1 MRYIRNSALERVP
14 ASFPA
19 FVAYCG
25 LVSVLR
31 PWLQRSNLPFCIAV
45 VVPDKDMARTYHQVA
60 AAILGTD
67 TRRFTTDPEDNET
80 ALVDDAKCAT
90 DGTLR
95 RLRKARRSI
104 VVVAEPAFVTDDLRL
119 IVDGVLT
126 LPAVTRE
133 HVFAAAHYLG
143 SKIEMEDAEFVAQQ
157 PWERLR
163 LAFRNNRSLAHSVK
177 RLRAYPS
184 VSEPEPEPER
194 VERPGPKLEE
204 LAGYGEAKEWGL
216 ELARDL
222 ADWKAGLIQWD
233 DVDRGV
239 LLSGPPGCGK
249 TTFAAALAKTCD
261 VPLVIGSAAKWQ
273 SKGHMGEM
281 LKDMRGAFQKAAK
294 LAPCLLFVDEVDSFG
309 DREKASGSNA
319 DYTRQVIAGFLECLD
334 GAESREGVVVVGAC
348 NFPNFLDPAVT
359 RPGRLDR
366 HISVPLPDVNDRER
380 IFRFH
385 LRDELKDF
393 DIAAIVAAT
402 GGWSG
407 ADIEQAVRGARRLA
421 RRSRRAVLPSD
432 LSNSMPPKRE
442 VSQEMRRY
450 AAVHEAGHA
459 IIGVL
464 LSSDEMVCV
473 SIAQDFASKAG
484 VHQLG
489 GTRLKRNEDLVRT
502 KDYYVD
508 QVAVLLA
515 GIAAEE
521 LVFGSRA
528 DGAGGMEGSDLVWA
542 TDIATSVEG
551 LWGMGGSLVSEVAKD
566 SDRLYLMRMHN
577 PDLLRRVENLMGKQ
591 FDRVRGLLIEY
602 RTELELVAAGLME
615 RNLLSGDEVRSIV
628 KRRNTADHSPA
639 RMAGSVRPRSMTW

>member
-1 MRYIRNSALERVP
+1 MRYIRNSALERAH
-14 ASFPA
+14 ASLPA

-31 PWLQRSNLPFCIAV
+31 PWLRRPNAPFCVAV
-45 VVPDKDMARTYHQVA
+45 VAPDKDMARTYHQVA
-60 AAILGTD
+60 GAILGTD
-67 TRRFTTDPEDNET
+67 TRRYAADQEDNEV
-80 ALVDDAKCAT
+80 ALVDDEKSAT

-95 RLRKARRSI
+95 RLRRARRAI
-104 VVVAEPAFVTDDLRL
+104 VVVMEEAFVTDDLRL
-119 IVDGVLT
+119 IVDIVLN
-126 LPAVTRE
+126 LPAVTSE
-133 HVFAAAHYLG
+133 HVFAAVHYLG
-143 SKIEMEDAEFVAQQ
+143 STIEMEDAEFVARQ

-177 RLRAYPS
+177 KLRAYPP
-184 VSEPEPEPER
+184 VPDSEPEPEK

-222 ADWKAGLIQWD
+222 ADWKAGLIRWD

-261 VPLVIGSAAKWQ
+261 VPTVIGSAAKWQ
-273 SKGHMGEM
+273 SKGHMGDM
-281 LKDMRGAFQKAAK
+281 LRDMRSAFKKAAE

-309 DREKASGSNA
+309 DREAAVGQNA
-319 DYTRQVIAGFLECLD
+319 DYHRQVISGFLECLD

-348 NFPNFLDPAVT
+348 NFPNFLDAAIT

-366 HISVPLPDVNDRER
+366 HIRIPLPDGNDRER

-393 DIAAIVAAT
+393 DIAAIVSAT

-442 VSQEMRRY
+442 ISQEMRRV

-464 LSSDEMVCV
+464 LLPDELKSV
-473 SIAQDFASKAG
+473 SIAQDLSINAS
-484 VHQLG
+484 VNQLG
-489 GTRLKRNEDLVRT
+489 GTNLTPNEDTART
-502 KDYYVD
+502 KSHYLNLI
-508 QVAVLLA
+508 AVLLA
-515 GIAAEE
+515 GLAAEE
-521 LVFGSRA
+521 LVFSARS
-528 DGAGGMEGSDLVWA
+528 DGAGGIEGSDLVRA
-542 TDIATSVEG
+542 TDIATSIEG
-551 LWGMGGSLVSEVAKD
+551 LWGMGKSLVSEVAKD

-577 PDLLRRVENLMGKQ
+577 PDLFRRVANLMAEQ
-591 FDRVRGLLIEY
+591 FERVRGLLIEY

-615 RNLLSGDEVRSIV
+615 RSLLAGDEVRSIV
-628 KRRNTADHSPA
+628 KRRNATAYSQA
-639 RMAGSVRPRSMTW
+639 RIAG

>member
-1 MRYIRNSALERVP
+1 MRYIRNSALERFP
-14 ASFPA
+14 ASLPA

-25 LVSVLR
+25 MVSVLR
-31 PWLQRSNLPFCIAV
+31 PWLRRPNVPFCLAV
-45 VVPDKDMARTYHQVA
+45 LVPDKDMAKTYFQVA

-67 TRRFTTDPEDNET
+67 TRRFASDQEDNE
-80 ALVDDAKCAT
+80 AVLVDDAKCAT

-95 RLRKARRSI
+95 RLRRARRAI
-104 VVVAEPAFVTDDLRL
+104 VVVMEEAFVTDDLRL
-119 IVDGVLT
+119 IVDSVLSLHSPT
-126 LPAVTRE
+126 GE
-133 HVFAAAHYLG
+133 HVAAAVHYLG

-184 VSEPEPEPER
+184 APEPEPVK

-261 VPLVIGSAAKWQ
+261 VPIVIGSAAKWQ
-273 SKGHMGEM
+273 SKGHMGDM
-281 LKDMRGAFQKAAK
+281 LRDMRSAFARASER
-294 LAPCLLFVDEVDSFG
+294 APCLLFVDEVDSFG
-309 DREKASGSNA
+309 DREKASGDNA
-319 DYTRQVIAGFLECLD
+319 DYHRQVISGFLESLD

-348 NFPNFLDPAVT
+348 NFPNFLDAAIT

-366 HISVPLPDVNDRER
+366 HIRIPLPDDNDRER

-385 LRDELKDF
+385 LRDELKHF

-442 VSQEMRRY
+442 VSQEMRRV

-459 IIGVL
+459 VIAVL
-464 LSSDEMVCV
+464 LLPDELKSV
-473 SIAQDFASKAG
+473 SIAQDLSLNA
-484 VHQLG
+484 VVNQLG
-489 GTRLKRNEDLVRT
+489 GTNLTPDADMVRT
-502 KDYYVD
+502 KSRYLNLI
-508 QVAVLLA
+508 AVLLA
-515 GIAAEE
+515 GLAAED
-521 LVFGSRA
+521 LVFNTRC
-528 DGAGGMEGSDLVWA
+528 DGAGGIEGSDLVRA
-542 TDIATSVEG
+542 TDIATSIEG
-551 LWGMGGSLVSEVAKD
+551 LWGMGESLVSEDARD
-566 SDRLYLMRMHN
+566 PSRLYLMRMQN
-577 PDLLRRVENLMGKQ
+577 PDLFRRVESLMGEQ
-591 FDRVRGLLIEY
+591 FERVRGLLIEY
-602 RTELELVAAGLME
+602 RTELELVADGLME

-628 KRRNTADHSPA
+628 RRRNAADHSPA

>member
-1 MRYIRNSALERVP
+1 
-14 ASFPA
+14 
-19 FVAYCG
+19 
-25 LVSVLR
+25 
-31 PWLQRSNLPFCIAV
+31 
-45 VVPDKDMARTYHQVA
+45 MAKTYFQVA

-67 TRRFTTDPEDNET
+67 TRRFASDQEDNE
-80 ALVDDAKCAT
+80 AVLVDDEKCAT

-95 RLRKARRSI
+95 RLRRARRAI
-104 VVVAEPAFVTDDLRL
+104 VVIMEEAFVTDDLRL

-133 HVFAAAHYLG
+133 HVFAAAHCLG

-177 RLRAYPS
+177 RLRTYPS
-184 VSEPEPEPER
+184 VSETEPEPEK

-222 ADWKAGLIQWD
+222 ADWKAGLIRWD

-261 VPLVIGSAAKWQ
+261 VPIVVGSAAKWQ

-281 LKDMRGAFQKAAK
+281 LRDMRSAFKKAGE

-319 DYTRQVIAGFLECLD
+319 DYTRQVISGFLECLD

-421 RRSRRAVLPSD
+421 RGSRRAVLPSD

-442 VSQEMRRY
+442 VSQEMRRV

-459 IIGVL
+459 AIAVL
-464 LSSDEMVCV
+464 LLPDELKSV
-473 SIAQDFASKAG
+473 SIAQDLSFNAG
-484 VHQLG
+484 VNQLG
-489 GTRLKRNEDLVRT
+489 GTNITPNEDTART
-502 KDYYVD
+502 KSHYLNLI
-508 QVAVLLA
+508 AVLLA
-515 GIAAEE
+515 GLAAEE
-521 LVFGSRA
+521 LVFNARC
-528 DGAGGMEGSDLVWA
+528 DGAGGIEGSDLVRA
-542 TDIATSVEG
+542 TDIATSIEG
-551 LWGMGGSLVSEVAKD
+551 LWGMGDSLVSEVAKD

-577 PDLLRRVENLMGKQ
+577 PDLLRRVENLMGKE

-602 RTELELVAAGLME
+602 RSELESVAAGLME

-628 KRRNTADHSPA
+628 RRRNATANSQA
-639 RMAGSVRPRSMTW
+639 RMAG

>member
-1 MRYIRNSALERVP
+1 MRYIKNSALERFP
-14 ASFPA
+14 ASLPA

-31 PWLQRSNLPFCIAV
+31 PWLRRQNVPFCIAV
-45 VVPDKDMARTYHQVA
+45 VAPDKDMARTYQQVA
-60 AAILGTD
+60 AAMLGTD
-67 TRRFTTDPEDNET
+67 TRRFADDPEDNEV

-95 RLRKARRSI
+95 RLRRVRRAI
-104 VVVAEPAFVTDDLRL
+104 VIVMDPPLVTDDLRL
-119 IVDGVLT
+119 IVDSVLS
-126 LPAVTRE
+126 LPYPTGE
-133 HVFAAAHYLG
+133 HVRAAVHYLG

-163 LAFRNNRSLAHSVK
+163 LAFRNNRSFAHSVE
-177 RLRAYPS
+177 RLRACPPAPK
-184 VSEPEPEPER
+184 PEPEPRR
-194 VERPGPKLEE
+194 VERPGPKLED

-249 TTFAAALAKTCD
+249 TTFATALAKTCD
-261 VPLVIGSAAKWQ
+261 VPVVIGSAAKWQ
-273 SKGHMGEM
+273 SKGHMGDM
-281 LKDMRGAFQKAAK
+281 LKDMRGAFQRAAE

-309 DREKASGSNA
+309 DREKATGDNA
-319 DYTRQVIAGFLECLD
+319 DYHRQVISGFLECLD

-348 NFPNFLDPAVT
+348 NFPNFLDSAIT

-366 HISVPLPDVNDRER
+366 HIRIPLPDASDRER

-393 DIAAIVAAT
+393 DIDAIITAT

-421 RRSRRAVLPSD
+421 RRNRRPVLPGD
-432 LSNSMPPKRE
+432 LSALVPAKRE
-442 VSQEMRRY
+442 VSPELRRY

-459 IIGVL
+459 VVGVL
-464 LSSDEMVCV
+464 LTSDELVCV
-473 SIAQDFASKAG
+473 SIARDFASNTD

-489 GTRLKRNEDLVRT
+489 GVTLKRSTNLVRT
-502 KDYYVD
+502 KAYYLD

-515 GIAAEE
+515 GIAAED
-521 LVFGSRA
+521 LVFASRA
-528 DGAGGMEGSDLVWA
+528 DGAGGIEGSDLVLA
-542 TDIATSVEG
+542 TEIATSIEG
-551 LWGMGGSLVSEVAKD
+551 LWGMGDSLVSHVAKD

-577 PDLLRRVENLMGKQ
+577 PDLLRRVENLMSEQ

-602 RTELELVAAGLME
+602 RTELELVAASLLE
-615 RNLLSGDEVRSIV
+615 RNLLSCDEVTEIVGRRDVTDRSEM
-628 KRRNTADHSPA
+628 
-639 RMAGSVRPRSMTW
+639 RMTG